1 MDLSNLSKE
10 ELRGIAK
17 ESNAGAKEF
26 NNMLETIRDIQKEIY
41 GKDIIT
47 SETVKYLE
55 SISNGEKTI
64 DDYRNYLQHKK
75 TLDDMRIGAL
85 NLPEYVKVA
94 VNGSEEDWRLDFI
107 ETNDRDELIIKYVLE
122 KI

>member
-26 NNMLETIRDIQKEIY
+26 NNVLETIRNIQKEIY

-55 SISNGEKTI
+55 SILNGEKTI

>member
-26 NNMLETIRDIQKEIY
+26 NNVLETIRNIQKEIY